1 MILLFKESQFKE
13 AYEQI
18 FNLINWGFGEIVI
31 VGPSYKYIES
41 VADVVY
47 NQTFP
52 NSHFYETDRIVFDY
66 QKGLKV
72 KFISGLQENRICG
85 YRPRCL
91 IVLSSDTLPEV
102 TNNCILG
109 MASVQ

>member
-1 MILLFKESQFKE
+1 MG
-13 AYEQI
+13 
-18 FNLINWGFGEIVI
+18 INIKWRFGELII

-72 KFISGLQENRICG
+72 KFISGLQENSH
-85 YRPRCL
+85 RCL

-102 TNNCILG
+102 TNNCILN